1 MKIYALTDKRLGY
14 IKKMSAILTTRL
26 KNHIE
31 SAIKDSLDLSDCH
44 ADESKILSRGI
55 VAICI
60 SGLSSL
66 PYASISNFIT
76 DGSRDNGID
85 GVYYDNA
92 RNKLY
97 IIQAKWSNKGTGTID
112 TGDLRKFIAGV
123 YDLLNEDWNKFNDK
137 FAKISSIISDG
148 IRKDPEIILVA
159 TYNSDNPI
167 SSDCKIIV
175 DNFTK
180 ENNTEFQEVVTFKTY
195 GLSPLIRAMK
205 SNKSGEKTDVDINL
219 LQWGEQTEPYY
230 AIYGKVSCADVA
242 EWYKV
247 HEELLFS
254 ENIRSSLT
262 DSIINSQIE
271 STVTNSPAD
280 FWYLNNGITAI
291 ADGVSRK
298 PIGLGDQ
305 RDSSYWGAKN
315 IKIVNGAQTTSS
327 ISRAYKRD
335 PSKVRKAYVQIK
347 IISLEKAP
355 IDIATRITTA
365 TNTQNRV
372 EAKDF
377 LALEPTQD
385 GLAEAFKKMGIQYCF
400 RRGEKV
406 LDLTTGLDVQDLAMC
421 LAVSSDINSVVIA
434 KRNAGFLTDL
444 NEYYPK
450 IFGSPI
456 NALAAWQKVQQWRI
470 ATDELSKFASTLSG
484 RQSQL
489 AVHGNRFIEHLLMR
503 MPKNHLNQES
513 LKNEF
518 SRLNAVIDDLFGSE
532 CYLAVLFKNT
542 NKCQSILET
551 LDGITPSATKQKR
564 QASEPLTPNQP
575 SGAS

>member
-1 MKIYALTDKRLGY
+1 
-14 IKKMSAILTTRL
+14 MSAILTNRL

-31 SAIKDSLDLSDCH
+31 AAIKDELDLADC
-44 ADESKILSRGI
+44 AGDESKMLSRGI
-55 VAICI
+55 VAICL
-60 SGLSSL
+60 SGLSGLS
-66 PYASISNFIT
+66 YASAAKYVT

-85 GVYYDNA
+85 GVYYDSA

-97 IIQAKWSNKGTGTID
+97 IIQAKWSAKGTGTID

-123 YDLLNEDWNKFNDK
+123 YDLLNESWKKFNEK
-137 FAKISSIISDG
+137 FKAIASEISVG
-148 IRKDPEIILVA
+148 LRKDPEIVLVA

-167 SSDCKIIV
+167 SSDCKSIV
-175 DNFTK
+175 EDFTK
-180 ENNTEFQEVVTFKTY
+180 ENNTEFQEVVSFKTF

-205 SNKSGEKTDVDINL
+205 SNKSGAKTDVDINI

-230 AIYGKVSCADVA
+230 ALYGKVSCADVA
-242 EWYKV
+242 EWYKT

-254 ENIRSSLT
+254 DNIRSSLI
-262 DSIINSQIE
+262 DSAINSQIE
-271 STVTNSPAD
+271 STILNSPAD

-291 ADGVSRK
+291 ADEVSRK

-305 RDSSYWGAKN
+305 KESSYWSVKN

-327 ISRAYKRD
+327 IARAYERD
-335 PSKVRKAYVQIK
+335 ASKTKKAYAQLK

-355 IDIATRITTA
+355 IDISTKITTA

-377 LALEPTQD
+377 LALEPLQD
-385 GLAEAFKKMGIQYCF
+385 GLAESFKRIGIQYCF

-406 LDLTTGLDVQDLAMC
+406 LDISRGLDVQELAMC
-421 LAVSSDINSVVIA
+421 LAVSAGGINSVVIA
-434 KRNAGFLTDL
+434 KRNAGYLTDL

-456 NALAAWQKVQQWRI
+456 DAKEAWERVVRWRKI
-470 ATDELSKFASTLSG
+470 LEAMELFASTLNG

-489 AVHGNRFIEHLLMR
+489 AVHGNRFLEHLLMR
-503 MPKNHLNQES
+503 KSDNSYDVAAITYQFN
-513 LKNEF
+513 
-518 SRLNAVIDDLFGSE
+518 RLNSEVDNLFGSE
-532 CYLAVLFKNT
+532 CYLAVLFKNSK
-542 NKCQSILET
+542 KCALILDALDGVET
-551 LDGITPSATKQKR
+551 LEQKPKR
-564 QASEPLTPNQP
+564 KSVK
-575 SGAS
+575 